1 MKSYIE
7 KACEIG
13 NKFMEFEYK
22 MITRRG
28 FSMRFVK
35 REKPREAVS
44 HEGKM

>member
-7 KACEIG
+7 KACEVD
-13 NKFMEFEYK
+13 NKFMEFEYE

-28 FSMRFVK
+28 FSMGFVK
-35 REKPREAVS
+35 REKRREAVS